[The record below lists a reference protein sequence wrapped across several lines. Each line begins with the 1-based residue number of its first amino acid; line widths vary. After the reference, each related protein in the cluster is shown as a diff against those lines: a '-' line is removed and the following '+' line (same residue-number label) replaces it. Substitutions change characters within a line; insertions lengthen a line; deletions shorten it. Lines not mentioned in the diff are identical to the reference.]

1 MSTFNVHGGHNFK
14 VPGASGCFSET
25 TEDRNVKNKVIA
37 LLRAEGHTVYDCTD
51 EDGTTQSKNLA
62 NIVALQNR
70 HAVDLDI
77 SIHFNASNG
86 QGHGTEVL
94 QYSSKTQNYS
104 KRIVDNIAAL
114 GFRNR
119 GVKDGSKLYVLRKS
133 KSRAILIECCFCDNA
148 EDAKIYNA
156 DKMASA
162 IVSGI
167 LNKNVQISDSSK
179 PAQSNTSSEQMYRVR
194 KSWGDVKSQIG
205 AYRNLDNAKAEC
217 PAGYTVYDKNGNAV
231 YCPSST
237 INNTNSQMY
246 RIRKSWNDAKSQIGA
261 YRSLDNAKAECKE
274 GYTVYDSNGNAVY
287 SIPKKVQPVAEQ
299 MYRVRKSWGDAKSQI
314 GAYKNLDNAKAECP
328 AGYTVYDKNG
338 NAVYCPSS
346 TINNTNSQMYR
357 IRKSWGDAKSQI
369 GAYRNLDNA
378 KAECPNGYTVYDKD
392 GNAVYTKSVA
402 SQPTTTDQMYRVR
415 KSWSDAKS
423 QIGAYRNLDNA
434 KAECKEGYTVY
445 DKDGNAVYFNIKDN
459 NSNTSATTETKPSNT
474 PAKVPEAVDVNG
486 LKDMSQ
492 DAFIQYIGNLAKA
505 DKNGIL
511 PSITIAQ
518 AILES
523 GWGSSE
529 LCRKA
534 NNLFGMKKSLS
545 GNNWGSEWDG
555 KIYTVKTK
563 EEEDGKIIEILADF
577 RSYNSVAESV
587 KDHNKYLANAKN
599 GNKLRYNGMINCKDY
614 KTAAKLLLSGGYA
627 TDSKY
632 PDKLCNI
639 IERYSLDAFDY
650 AGDTTEIENENK
662 ELKSALSV
670 ILGLLEKI
678 IEIIKNVLK
687 K

>member
-14 VPGASGCFSET
+14 VQGASGCFSET
-25 TEDRNVKNKVIA
+25 IEDRNVKNKVIA

-51 EDGTTQSKNLA
+51 ENGTTQSKNLA
-62 NIVALQNR
+62 NIVTLQNQ
-70 HAVDLDI
+70 HTVDLDI

-133 KSRAILIECCFCDNA
+133 KNRAILIECCFCDNA

-167 LNKNVQISDSSK
+167 LNKSVQISDSSK
-179 PAQSNTSSEQMYRVR
+179 PAQSNTSNEQMYRVR

-205 AYRNLDNAKAEC
+205 AYRDLNNAKSEC

-231 YCPSST
+231 YSPSST
-237 INNTNSQMY
+237 TNNTNSQLY
-246 RIRKSWNDAKSQIGA
+246 RIRKSWDDAKSQIGA
-261 YRSLDNAKAECKE
+261 YKSLDNAKAECKE
-274 GYTVYDSNGNAVY
+274 GYTVYDSNGIAVY
-287 SIPKKVQPVAEQ
+287 SIPEKVQPVVE
-299 MYRVRKSWGDAKSQI
+299 
-314 GAYKNLDNAKAECP
+314 
-328 AGYTVYDKNG
+328 
-338 NAVYCPSS
+338 
-346 TINNTNSQMYR
+346 QMYR
-357 IRKSWGDAKSQI
+357 IRKSWDNVTSQI
-369 GAYRNLDNA
+369 GAYKSLDNA
-378 KAECPNGYTVYDKD
+378 KAECKEGFTVYDKD
-392 GNAVYTKSVA
+392 GNAVYTKSVT
-402 SQPTTTDQMYRVR
+402 SQPVIEEQMYRVR
-415 KSWSDAKS
+415 KSWDDAKS
-423 QIGAYRNLDNA
+423 QLGAYRNLDNA
-434 KAECKEGYTVY
+434 KAECPVGYAVY
-445 DKDGNAVYFNIKDN
+445 DKDGNAVYFNVQENKPSTD
-459 NSNTSATTETKPSNT
+459 TTADTKPSTSTT
-474 PAKVPEAVDVNG
+474 PTKAPEAVDVNS

-545 GNNWGSEWDG
+545 GDNWGSEWDG
-555 KIYTVKTK
+555 KIYAVKTK
-563 EEEDGKIIEILADF
+563 EEEKDGKIIEILADF

-599 GNKLRYNGMINCKDY
+599 GNKLRYDGMIKCKDY
-614 KTAAKLLLSGGYA
+614 KTAAQLLLSGGYA

-639 IERYSLDAFDY
+639 IEKYNLDTFDY
-650 AGDTTEIENENK
+650 AGDTTEIENDNK
-662 ELKSALSV
+662 ELKFTLNT

-678 IEIIKNVLK
+678 IEIIKNALK

>member
-14 VPGASGCFSET
+14 VPGAGGCFSET

-51 EDGTTQSKNLA
+51 ENGTTQSKNLA
-62 NIVALQNR
+62 NIVTLQNQ
-70 HAVDLDI
+70 HTVDLDI

-133 KSRAILIECCFCDNA
+133 KNRAILIECCFCDNA

-167 LNKNVQISDSSK
+167 LNKSVQISDSSK
-179 PAQSNTSSEQMYRVR
+179 PAQSNTSNEQMYRVR

-205 AYRNLDNAKAEC
+205 AYRDLNNAKSEC

-231 YCPSST
+231 YSPSST
-237 INNTNSQMY
+237 TNNTNSQLY
-246 RIRKSWNDAKSQIGA
+246 RIRKSWDDAKSQIGA
-261 YRSLDNAKAECKE
+261 YKSLDNAKAECKE
-274 GYTVYDSNGNAVY
+274 GYTVYDSNGIAVY
-287 SIPKKVQPVAEQ
+287 SIPEKVQPVVE
-299 MYRVRKSWGDAKSQI
+299 
-314 GAYKNLDNAKAECP
+314 
-328 AGYTVYDKNG
+328 
-338 NAVYCPSS
+338 
-346 TINNTNSQMYR
+346 QMYR
-357 IRKSWGDAKSQI
+357 IRKSWDNVTSQI
-369 GAYRNLDNA
+369 GAYKSLDNA
-378 KAECPNGYTVYDKD
+378 KAECKEGFTVYDKD
-392 GNAVYTKSVA
+392 GNAVYTKSVT
-402 SQPTTTDQMYRVR
+402 SQPVIEEQMYRVR
-415 KSWSDAKS
+415 KSWDDAKS
-423 QIGAYRNLDNA
+423 QLGAYRNLDNA
-434 KAECKEGYTVY
+434 KAECPVGYTVY
-445 DKDGNAVYFNIKDN
+445 DKDGNAVYFNVQENKPSTD
-459 NSNTSATTETKPSNT
+459 TTADTKPSTSTT
-474 PAKVPEAVDVNG
+474 PTKAPEAVDVNS

-545 GNNWGSEWDG
+545 GDNWGSEWDG
-555 KIYTVKTK
+555 KIYAVKTK
-563 EEEDGKIIEILADF
+563 EEEKDGKIIEILADF

-599 GNKLRYNGMINCKDY
+599 GNKLRYDGMIKCKDY
-614 KTAAKLLLSGGYA
+614 KTAAQLLLSGGYA

-639 IERYSLDAFDY
+639 IEKYNLDTFDY

-662 ELKSALSV
+662 ELKFTLNT

-678 IEIIKNVLK
+678 IEIIKNALK

>member
-51 EDGTTQSKNLA
+51 ENGTTQSKNLA
-62 NIVALQNR
+62 NIVTLQNQ
-70 HAVDLDI
+70 HTVDLDI
-77 SIHFNASNG
+77 SIHFNASDG

-133 KSRAILIECCFCDNA
+133 KNRAILIECCFCDNA
-148 EDAKIYNA
+148 GDAKIYNA

-167 LNKNVQISDSSK
+167 LNKSVQISDSSK
-179 PAQSNTSSEQMYRVR
+179 PAQSNTSNEQMYRVR

-205 AYRNLDNAKAEC
+205 AYRDLNNAKSEC

-231 YCPSST
+231 YSPSST
-237 INNTNSQMY
+237 TNNTNSQLY
-246 RIRKSWNDAKSQIGA
+246 RIRKSWDDAKSQIGA
-261 YRSLDNAKAECKE
+261 YKSLDNAKAECKE
-274 GYTVYDSNGNAVY
+274 GYTVYDSNGIAVY
-287 SIPKKVQPVAEQ
+287 SIPEKVQPVVE
-299 MYRVRKSWGDAKSQI
+299 
-314 GAYKNLDNAKAECP
+314 
-328 AGYTVYDKNG
+328 
-338 NAVYCPSS
+338 
-346 TINNTNSQMYR
+346 QMYR
-357 IRKSWGDAKSQI
+357 IRKSWDNVTSQI
-369 GAYRNLDNA
+369 GAYKSLDNA
-378 KAECPNGYTVYDKD
+378 KAECKEGFTVYDKD
-392 GNAVYTKSVA
+392 GNAVYTKSVT
-402 SQPTTTDQMYRVR
+402 SQPVVEEQMYRVR
-415 KSWSDAKS
+415 KSWNDAKS
-423 QIGAYRNLDNA
+423 QLGAYRNLDNA
-434 KAECKEGYTVY
+434 KAECPVGYTVY
-445 DKDGNAVYFNIKDN
+445 DKDGNAVYFNVQENKPSTD
-459 NSNTSATTETKPSNT
+459 TTADTKPSTSTT
-474 PAKVPEAVDVNG
+474 PTKAPEAVDVNS

-545 GNNWGSEWDG
+545 GDNWGSEWDG
-555 KIYTVKTK
+555 KIYAVKTK
-563 EEEDGKIIEILADF
+563 EEEKDGKIIEILADF

-599 GNKLRYNGMINCKDY
+599 GNKLRYDGMIKCKDY
-614 KTAAKLLLSGGYA
+614 KTAAQLLLSGGYA

-639 IERYSLDAFDY
+639 IEKYNLDTFDY
-650 AGDTTEIENENK
+650 AGDATEIENENK
-662 ELKSALSV
+662 ELKFTLNT

-678 IEIIKNVLK
+678 IEIIKNALK